1 MNPIRWP
8 APAKL
13 NLFLHINGRRADGYH
28 ELQTLFVIL
37 DVGDEL
43 QISVDESD
51 EITLQPEVPGVP
63 LEQNLIYRAAQL
75 LKARSDRPLGAHIQL
90 EKRLPMGGGLGGG

>member
-63 LEQNLIYRAAQL
+63 LEQNLIYRAAQ
-75 LKARSDRPLGAHIQL
+75 RRGTRWRPIGCCHNPGCLEPSVATGA
-90 EKRLPMGGGLGGG
+90 E